1 MLGSMTAGAPSDAM
15 SADDRFNS
23 SRCSSQLNPI
33 TGHFVTL
40 FRTLCL
46 VVARRQHIYHEDNTS
61 IKSVPPRVRRGSIRW
76 HWPDGRIASFGRTVA
91 FRARG
96 SEISA
101 TVPSPP
107 LPSTPAPLPTSRPLE
122 TGSVVRAF
130 APGST
135 GNIGPGLDI
144 LGCALT
150 GLGDTVLARLTDENG
165 VRVDDPGH
173 PDLSRNPTR
182 HASAIAATEV
192 LRRAN
197 ASVGV
202 ALSVEKGLPLA
213 GGQGGSAASAVAGAV
228 ATNALLG
235 NPLSKHELLLAALV
249 AEERL
254 AGRHIDNLAP
264 ALFGGIVLIRS
275 MDPVDIVQLPIPTNL
290 RVVVA
295 HPEMLLRTTD
305 ARAVLPATVDRATAI
320 AQAAAV
326 ATIVAALYS
335 GDLSRLR
342 GAIDD
347 RIAEPARAPLLPGFA
362 AAKAAALS
370 AGALGSSISGGGPS
384 AFALV
389 DGDEVAVA
397 VMQAMIAAYQA
408 HGVAAT
414 GRVARIDEHGAR
426 LEEVQT

>member
-1 MLGSMTAGAPSDAM
+1 
-15 SADDRFNS
+15 
-23 SRCSSQLNPI
+23 
-33 TGHFVTL
+33 
-40 FRTLCL
+40 
-46 VVARRQHIYHEDNTS
+46 
-61 IKSVPPRVRRGSIRW
+61 
-76 HWPDGRIASFGRTVA
+76 
-91 FRARG
+91 
-96 SEISA
+96 
-101 TVPSPP
+101 
-107 LPSTPAPLPTSRPLE
+107 
-122 TGSVVRAF
+122 VRAF

-150 GLGDTVLARLTDENG
+150 GPGDAVRAKLTDESG

-173 PDLSRNPTR
+173 AELSPDPAR
-182 HASAIAATEV
+182 HASAIAASEV
-192 LRRAN
+192 LRRAQ
-197 ASVGV
+197 SHLGV

-213 GGQGGSAASAVAGAV
+213 GGQGGSAASAIAGAF

-235 NPLSKHELLLAALV
+235 NPLDLNELLLAALV

-275 MDPVDIVQLPIPTNL
+275 IDPVDIIRLPVPENL
-290 RVVVA
+290 RVVIA
-295 HPEMLLRTTD
+295 HPQMRLRTTD

-326 ATIVAALYS
+326 AAVVAALYS

-347 RIAEPARAPLLPGFA
+347 RIAEPARTPLLPGFA

-389 DGDEVAVA
+389 DGDDNSTT
-397 VMQAMIAAYQA
+397 VMRAMIDAYQA
-408 HGVAAT
+408 HGVTAT
-414 GRVARIDEHGAR
+414 GRVARIDLRGAR
-426 LEEVQT
+426 IEAAPT

>member
-1 MLGSMTAGAPSDAM
+1 MVASE
-15 SADDRFNS
+15 
-23 SRCSSQLNPI
+23 
-33 TGHFVTL
+33 TL
-40 FRTLCL
+40 L
-46 VVARRQHIYHEDNTS
+46 
-61 IKSVPPRVRRGSIRW
+61 
-76 HWPDGRIASFGRTVA
+76 
-91 FRARG
+91 

-101 TVPSPP
+101 TVSNA
-107 LPSTPAPLPTSRPLE
+107 SQTPRPLNTPKAARAARTPE
-122 TGSVVRAF
+122 PATSVRAF

-150 GLGDTVLARLTDENG
+150 GLGDAVRAELTDDPG
-165 VRVDDPGH
+165 VRVDQPGH
-173 PDLSRNPTR
+173 PDLSRDPTR
-182 HASAIAATEV
+182 HASAIAAAEV

-197 ASVGV
+197 SQRGV

-213 GGQGGSAASAVAGAV
+213 GGQGGSAASAVAGAL

-235 NPLSKHELLLAALV
+235 SPLDQNELLLAALV

-264 ALFGGIVLIRS
+264 SLFGGVLLIRS
-275 MDPVDIVQLPIPTNL
+275 IDPIDIIRLPVPDNL
-290 RVVVA
+290 RIVLA
-295 HPEMLLRTTD
+295 HPSMRLRTTD
-305 ARAVLPATVDRATAI
+305 ARAVLPPMIDRGTAI

-347 RIAEPARAPLLPGFA
+347 RIAEPARAPLLPGFV
-362 AAKAAALS
+362 AAKAAALA
-370 AGALGSSISGGGPS
+370 AGALGSSISGGGPT

-389 DGDEVAVA
+389 DGDATA
-397 VMQAMIAAYQA
+397 TLVMDAMLRAYES
-408 HGVAAT
+408 HGIAAT
-414 GRVARIDEHGAR
+414 GRIARIDEQGAR
-426 LEEVQT
+426 IESVRA

>member
-1 MLGSMTAGAPSDAM
+1 MPLRENIDQYICKAPTTGQVANAPSA
-15 SADDRFNS
+15 
-23 SRCSSQLNPI
+23 
-33 TGHFVTL
+33 
-40 FRTLCL
+40 
-46 VVARRQHIYHEDNTS
+46 VAIDS
-61 IKSVPPRVRRGSIRW
+61 LL
-76 HWPDGRIASFGRTVA
+76 
-91 FRARG
+91 
-96 SEISA
+96 SEISMMVR
-101 TVPSPP
+101 TPPSA
-107 LPSTPAPLPTSRPLE
+107 STRLTASPAPE
-122 TGSVVRAF
+122 TGHIVRAF

-150 GLGDTVLARLTDENG
+150 GPGDAVRARLTDQPG
-165 VRVDDPGH
+165 VRVEDPGH
-173 PDLSRNPTR
+173 ADLSRDPAR
-182 HASAIAATEV
+182 HASAIAASEV
-192 LRRAN
+192 LRRAD
-197 ASVGV
+197 ARVGV

-213 GGQGGSAASAVAGAV
+213 GGQGGSAASAVAGAL

-235 NPLSKHELLLAALV
+235 NPLDESELLLAALV

-264 ALFGGIVLIRS
+264 ALFGGIVLVRS
-275 MDPVDIVQLPIPTNL
+275 IDPVDLIRLPVPATL
-290 RVVVA
+290 RVVLA
-295 HPEMLLRTTD
+295 HPQMQLRTTD
-305 ARAVLPATVDRATAI
+305 SRAVLPANIDRATAM

-347 RIAEPARAPLLPGFA
+347 RIAEPARSPLLPGFA

-389 DGDEVAVA
+389 DGDEAGAA
-397 VMQAMIAAYQA
+397 VMKAMVAAYKA
-408 HGVAAT
+408 HGVTAT
-414 GRVARIDEHGAR
+414 GRIARVDERGARIEQAN
-426 LEEVQT
+426 T